1 MSRALLPL
9 KSVLAIA
16 LIAAAWAAAPAAA
29 QVRRC
34 VDAQGVAVY
43 TDRPC
48 EAMQAAPRE
57 APPDPSAGARIAAG
71 FAVRGCARRPET
83 LLNGVRGALEA
94 RDVNRLANWYHWT
107 GTGSGAARSLMDE
120 LEAIANRPLVSAELI
135 YPETL
140 APFPPDYGAAAET
153 PEAASPD
160 GTSGDRTRSPAP
172 PRGYRYGSPLPSP
185 SQAQQ
190 ATPALTSDHAGPD
203 AAAPPGNEPTGPATV
218 TAEPGPDP
226 VSLLVQQMRG
236 PADIEAVSVRFALR
250 QNAGCWW
257 IEL

>member
-1 MSRALLPL
+1 MPRALPPL
-9 KSVLAIA
+9 KALLAIA
-16 LIAAAWAAAPAAA
+16 LLAAAWSAAPAAA

-57 APPDPSAGARIAAG
+57 APQDPSTGATLAPG

-83 LLNGVRGALEA
+83 LLSGVRGALEA

-107 GTGSGAARSLMDE
+107 GTGSGTARALMDE
-120 LEAIANRPLVSAELI
+120 LEAIANRPLVSAELV
-135 YPETL
+135 YPENGVG
-140 APFPPDYGAAAET
+140 FPS
-153 PEAASPD
+153 PEYPVSDAASPEVNLTPFLPPAPASD
-160 GTSGDRTRSPAP
+160 EPAPDTGAPRSPEPSSP
-172 PRGYRYGSPLPSP
+172 P
-185 SQAQQ
+185 QI
-190 ATPALTSDHAGPD
+190 
-203 AAAPPGNEPTGPATV
+203 

-226 VSLLVQQMRG
+226 VALRVQQMRG
-236 PADIEAVSVRFALR
+236 SADIEAVSVDFSLR

>member
-1 MSRALLPL
+1 MPRALPPL

-16 LIAAAWAAAPAAA
+16 LVAAAWSASPASA

-57 APPDPSAGARIAAG
+57 APRDPSAGATLAPG

-83 LLNGVRGALEA
+83 LLSGVRGALEA

-107 GTGSGAARSLMDE
+107 GTGSGTARALMDE
-120 LEAIANRPLVSAELI
+120 LEAIANRPLVSAELV
-135 YPETL
+135 YPESAVGFT
-140 APFPPDYGAAAET
+140 T
-153 PEAASPD
+153 PGYPASDAASPEVNP
-160 GTSGDRTRSPAP
+160 TPLLT
-172 PRGYRYGSPLPSP
+172 LPSP

-190 ATPALTSDHAGPD
+190 AAPALASDPAGPGI
-203 AAAPPGNEPTGPATV
+203 AAPPGSEPTGPATT

-226 VSLLVQQMRG
+226 VALRVQQMRG
-236 PADIEAVSVRFALR
+236 TADIEAVSVQFALR

>member
-1 MSRALLPL
+1 MPRALLL
-9 KSVLAIA
+9 VCCL
-16 LIAAAWAAAPAAA
+16 LLLAWATPADA

-34 VDAQGVAVY
+34 VDARGVAVY

-48 EAMQAAPRE
+48 ESMQAAPRE
-57 APPDPSAGARIAAG
+57 APPDPSAGANITAG

-107 GTGSGAARSLMDE
+107 GTGSGTAKSLMDE
-120 LEAIANRPLVSAELI
+120 LEAIANRPLVSAELV
-135 YPETL
+135 YPETTGFGTPPP
-140 APFPPDYGAAAET
+140 AFPP
-153 PEAASPD
+153 PD
-160 GTSGDRTRSPAP
+160 GEDGRPAPSPASTGSTGNNP
-172 PRGYRYGSPLPSP
+172 GYRYGSPLPSP

-190 ATPALTSDHAGPD
+190 AAPGMATDAGTPGAQAQRGP
-203 AAAPPGNEPTGPATV
+203 ETGGPLPAS
-218 TAEPGPDP
+218 AEPGPDP
-226 VSLLVQQMRG
+226 VFLLVQQMRG
-236 PADIEAVSVRFALR
+236 PADIEAVSQRFALR

>member
-1 MSRALLPL
+1 MSRAPALFKLV
-9 KSVLAIA
+9 VLSCLSI
-16 LIAAAWAAAPAAA
+16 LVWTTPAQA

-48 EAMQAAPRE
+48 ESMQAAPRE
-57 APPDPSAGARIAAG
+57 APPDPSAGASITAG

-107 GTGSGAARSLMDE
+107 GTGSGTARSLMDE
-120 LEAIANRPLVSAELI
+120 LEAIAKRPLVSAELV

-140 APFPPDYGAAAET
+140 AEYGVESGT
-153 PEAASPD
+153 RFTSPESPASDAASPEVNP
-160 GTSGDRTRSPAP
+160 TPF
-172 PRGYRYGSPLPSP
+172 LPSP

-190 ATPALTSDHAGPD
+190 AAPASDHAGPD
-203 AAAPPGNEPTGPATV
+203 AAAPPGTEPTGPATV

-226 VSLLVQQMRG
+226 VSLVVQQMRG